1 LKVHVRYVGLFAK
14 YVGERDRDF
23 DLPDSSTADDLLARL
38 ADQYVDT
45 LPANFRDL
53 ETGRLHRSV
62 RLARAS
68 GAISNDEPLEDG
80 DNLLVLFT
88 LAGG

>member
-1 LKVHVRYVGLFAK
+1 MKVHIRYVGLFAK
-14 YVGERDRDF
+14 YVGERERDF
-23 DLPDSSTADDLLARL
+23 DLPDGATADDLLGML
-38 ADQYVDT
+38 ANQYKET
-45 LPANFRDL
+45 LPESFMDA

-62 RLARAS
+62 RLARTR
-68 GAISNDEPLEDG
+68 GAISSDEPLEDG

>member
-14 YVGERDRDF
+14 YVGERERDF
-23 DLPDSSTADDLLARL
+23 DLPDGATADDLLGRL
-38 ADQYVDT
+38 ADQYRET
-45 LPANFRDL
+45 LPESFMDK
-53 ETGRLHRSV
+53 ETGRLHKSV
-62 RLARAS
+62 RLAATS
-68 GAISNDEPLEDG
+68 GAIGPEQELNDG